1 MPAPTIEIRLARE
14 AELSAV
20 GDLTVAAYL
29 LDGHVQPD
37 DDYVHR
43 LRDAAAR
50 AAEAQLWVA
59 VEDGQVLGTVTMCPV
74 GSPWREIAL
83 PDEGEFR
90 TLAVAPVARGRGVGE
105 LLVRACITRSR
116 LAGDRA
122 LVLSTIPIQ
131 VTAHRL
137 YGRLGFERFPE
148 RDWSPV
154 PGVQLLA
161 YQLRHSGGDSD
172 AR

>member
-1 MPAPTIEIRLARE
+1 MPASNIEIRLASD
-14 AELSAV
+14 AELPAV
-20 GDLTVAAYL
+20 GDLTVAAYV

-59 VEDGQVLGTVTMCPV
+59 VEDGHLLGSVTMCPV

-90 TLAVAPVARGRGVGE
+90 TLAVAPAARCRGVGE

-116 LAGDRA
+116 QAGDRA
-122 LVLSTIPIQ
+122 LILSTLPVQ
-131 VTAHRL
+131 VIAHRL

-154 PGVQLLA
+154 QDVELLA
-161 YQLRHSGGDSD
+161 YQLRHRGGASD
-172 AR
+172 GR